1 MHRNDAIKCEA
12 RDEMKAEAFN
22 YSIECAREG
31 NRRGRRVKLTISPRS
46 AGQ

>member
-22 YSIECAREG
+22 YSIEW
-31 NRRGRRVKLTISPRS
+31 RVKGI
-46 AGQ
+46 GVGVEWN